1 MRLTGNLQD
10 IKSKRDSNNSGIEI
24 QLDKIEYVTHKKD
37 GKYYQPF
44 DLIVELD
51 KPLIITGDCLAR
63 IPNKQLEEGEY
74 EFQVYDKVGD
84 EYVLNPNKEL
94 ALTITY
100 DFDTDLTILTEVYYT
115 VTVTNEEYK
124 ELKSEKHK
132 AKKGKGKK

>member
-51 KPLIITGDCLAR
+51 KPLILTGDCLAR

>member
-10 IKSKRDSNNSGIEI
+10 IKTKRDSNNSGIEI

-51 KPLIITGDCLAR
+51 TPLILTGDCLAR